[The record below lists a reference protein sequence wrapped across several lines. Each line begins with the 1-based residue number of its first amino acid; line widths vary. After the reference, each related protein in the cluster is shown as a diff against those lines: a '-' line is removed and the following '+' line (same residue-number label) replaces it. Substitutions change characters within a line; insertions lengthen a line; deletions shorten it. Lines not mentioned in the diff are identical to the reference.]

1 MTKEEDDRMDS
12 RESAGIIAGQ
22 IAIIGTRMLD
32 IAIQKGVAAG
42 VQAAADRM
50 EEDRKRERKG
60 RYDRRLHNTR
70 LLLKSYRVLKHH
82 ALGAVTT
89 GAQANG
95 IRENAVDI
103 LDSLDDV
110 RIDDTLYIESIKRSQ
125 QRTQIIIEHID
136 EMVRYWRIDCEQS
149 GKEEA
154 IRRYRIIWDTYLG
167 DEQITAE
174 ELAEREHIE
183 RRTVYKDIK
192 AAMRPL
198 SALIFGIDGIR
209 QE

>member
-1 MTKEEDDRMDS
+1 MDS
-12 RESAGIIAGQ
+12 RESAGIVAGQ

>member
-1 MTKEEDDRMDS
+1 MDS
-12 RESAGIIAGQ
+12 KESAGIVAGQ
-22 IAIIGTRMLD
+22 VAIIGARMLD

-42 VQAAADRM
+42 VQAAADRL
-50 EEDRKRERKG
+50 EEERKRERKG

-70 LLLKSYRVLKHH
+70 LLLKNYRALKHH
-82 ALGAVTT
+82 ALGAVYT
-89 GAQANG
+89 GGKANE

-103 LDSLDDV
+103 LDSLDDE
-110 RIDDTLYIESIKRSQ
+110 RIDDRLYIDSIKRSQ
-125 QRTQIIIEHID
+125 QRTEIIIEHID
-136 EMVRYWRIDCEQS
+136 EMLRYWKIDCEQS

-154 IRRYRIIWDTYLG
+154 LRRYRIIYDTYIG
-167 DEQITAE
+167 DDQVTAE
-174 ELAEREHIE
+174 ELAQREHIE
-183 RRTVYKDIK
+183 KRTVYKDIK

>member
-1 MTKEEDDRMDS
+1 MDS
-12 RESAGIIAGQ
+12 RESAGIVAGQ

-70 LLLKSYRVLKHH
+70 RLLKSYRVLKHH

-154 IRRYRIIWDTYLG
+154 IRRYRIIGDPYLG

>member
-1 MTKEEDDRMDS
+1 MDS
-12 RESAGIIAGQ
+12 KESAGIIAGQ
-22 IAIIGTRMLD
+22 AAVIGARMLD

-42 VQAAADRM
+42 VQAADERM
-50 EEDRKRERKG
+50 EANRQRERKG

-70 LLLKSYRVLKHH
+70 LLLKSYRALRHH
-82 ALGAVTT
+82 ALGAVSS
-89 GAQANG
+89 GGQVNG
-95 IRENAVDI
+95 VKENAVDI

-110 RIDDTLYIESIKRSQ
+110 RIDDTLYIESIKRSR
-125 QRTQIIIEHID
+125 QRTQIILEHID
-136 EMVRYWRIDCEQS
+136 EMLRYWRIDCEQS
-149 GKEEA
+149 GKDEA
-154 IRRYRIIWDTYLG
+154 LRRYRIIMDTYIR
-167 DEQITAE
+167 DDPVPAE

>member
-1 MTKEEDDRMDS
+1 MKEDLMTS
-12 RESAGIIAGQ
+12 RENPGSIAEQ
-22 IAIIGTRMLD
+22 IARMSERVLT
-32 IAIQKGVAAG
+32 IAIQQGIAAG
-42 VQAAADRM
+42 VKAADERM
-50 EEDRKRERKG
+50 EENRRRERKG

-70 LLLKSYRVLKHH
+70 LLLKSYRALKHH
-82 ALGAVTT
+82 ALGAVST

-103 LDSLDDV
+103 LDSLDDE
-110 RIDDTLYIESIKRSQ
+110 RIDDTLYIESIRRSK
-125 QRTQIIIEHID
+125 QRTQIILDHID
-136 EMVRYWRIDCEQS
+136 QMLRYWRIDCDQS
-149 GKEEA
+149 GKDESM
-154 IRRYRIIWDTYLG
+154 RRYRIIWDIYISDNPATA
-167 DEQITAE
+167 DEMA
-174 ELAEREHIE
+174 ARENIE

>member
-1 MTKEEDDRMDS
+1 MDS
-12 RESAGIIAGQ
+12 KESAGIIAGQ
-22 IAIIGTRMLD
+22 AAIIGVRMLD

-42 VQAAADRM
+42 VQAADERM
-50 EEDRKRERKG
+50 EANRQRERKG

-70 LLLKSYRVLKHH
+70 LLLKSYRALRHH
-82 ALGAVTT
+82 ALGAVAT
-89 GAQANG
+89 GSMANG
-95 IRENAVDI
+95 ARENAVDI
-103 LDSLDDV
+103 LDSLDDA
-110 RIDDTLYIESIKRSQ
+110 RIDDTLYIESIKRSR
-125 QRTQIIIEHID
+125 QRTQIILEHID
-136 EMVRYWRIDCEQS
+136 EMLRYWRIDCEQS

-154 IRRYRIIWDTYLG
+154 LRRYRIVMDTYIR
-167 DEQITAE
+167 DDPIPPE